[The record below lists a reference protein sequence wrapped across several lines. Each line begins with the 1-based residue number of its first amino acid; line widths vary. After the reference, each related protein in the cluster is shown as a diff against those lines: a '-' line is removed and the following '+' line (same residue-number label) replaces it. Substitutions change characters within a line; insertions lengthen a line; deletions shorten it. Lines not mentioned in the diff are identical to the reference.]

1 MKTKNETIYVAYIDT
16 PVGGIKIE
24 ATDRLILSLT
34 FASEVGPSNPNDLCE
49 EAVQALRAYFSGKR
63 KTFDLPLK
71 EASSAFAKKVYAET
85 KKIPFGERRCYA
97 DIARAVGSPGA
108 ARAVGV
114 ALSKNPHI
122 IAVPC
127 HRVVYKDGSVGHYAG
142 GDEKKRA
149 LLAFERG
156 VS

>member
-1 MKTKNETIYVAYIDT
+1 MEREAIIYRAFVET
-16 PVGGIKIE
+16 PVGTVKIE
-24 ATDRLILSLT
+24 ATDRAILSLI
-34 FASEVGPSNPNDLCE
+34 FVSERGPEFENALCE
-49 EAVQALRAYFSGKR
+49 KACEALREYFSGKK
-63 KTFDLPLK
+63 KTFDLPLEK
-71 EASSAFAKKVYAET
+71 ASSPFAEKVYAET
-85 KKIPFGERRCYA
+85 KKIPFGETMSYGA
-97 DIARAVGSPGA
+97 IARAIGSPSA

-114 ALSKNPHI
+114 ALSKNPHM